1 MPWWCRRFHYFS
13 SCGPGSAEDV
23 GSTQLIDAIVR
34 QTTVL
39 IATLATVQGQR
50 APLAGLAERVFADLV
65 AELKRQG
72 LGHKVIA
79 DMFGL
84 ALRTYHNQVARL
96 SESHSQSGSSVW
108 EAVVTFIEGGGTVL
122 RADVLR
128 RFRRDD
134 PAVVRGVL
142 RDLVDS
148 GMLFRSGSG
157 DRTAYR
163 LARPDE
169 LAQGGPPRDDVLAN
183 LVAVAIHQH
192 GPLRARE
199 LDAVVALEAATRDR
213 LLRRLTDEGRAS
225 VEGTGA
231 QARYR
236 CEHLVIAFDDPAGWE
251 AAVFDHFQA
260 VVTAVCAKL
269 RRGQVHA
276 ELDDHIGGST
286 YVFDV
291 WSGHP
296 HEAEALGLLRTL
308 RTQAIALRERIEEHN
323 RDHSPPQGAALQRVV
338 TYVGQSVKE
347 EEGEDGA

>member
-1 MPWWCRRFHYFS
+1 M
-13 SCGPGSAEDV
+13 

-50 APLAGLAERVFADLV
+50 AQLTGLAERVFADLV
-65 AELKRQG
+65 TELKRQG
-72 LGHKVIA
+72 LGNKVIA

-84 ALRTYHNQVARL
+84 ALRTYHNQVARM
-96 SESHSQSGSSVW
+96 SESHSQSGTSVW
-108 EAVVTFIEGGGTVL
+108 EAVVTFIEAGGTVL

-128 RFRRDD
+128 RFHRDD

-142 RDLVDS
+142 RDLVNS

-169 LAQGGPPRDDVLAN
+169 LAQGEAPRDDVLAN

-192 GPLRARE
+192 GPLRAQE
-199 LDAVVALEAATRDR
+199 LDSVIALETATRDR
-213 LLRRLTDEGRAS
+213 ILRRLSEEGRLT
-225 VEGTGA
+225 VDGGGEH
-231 QARYR
+231 ARYR

-296 HEAEALGLLRTL
+296 HEAETLGLLHTL
-308 RTQAIALRERIEEHN
+308 RREAIALRERIEDHN
-323 RDHSPPQGAALQRVV
+323 RQHPAPQGATLKRVV

-347 EEGEDGA
+347 EEREDDA